1 MVKILTLHDSEMDIK
16 SEVYANARTMM
27 GAIAGGACYWQELAD
42 RGGVGGYP
50 WPQVRA
56 LLRYWT
62 GDSRALHLALVV
74 NNHPRVVLKVDELP
88 VLPPESLPLP
98 DNYRRHHLLP
108 QLWLALQNKS
118 QHSVP
123 LTKREF
129 TFLTEARTMSPL
141 QPAGSLFSLPL
152 IPYTAMTYL

>member
-16 SEVYANARTMM
+16 SEVYANARA
-27 GAIAGGACYWQELAD
+27 AIAGGACYWQELAD

-74 NNHPRVVLKVDELP
+74 NNHIQNTGIIRAKLK
-88 VLPPESLPLP
+88 
-98 DNYRRHHLLP
+98 
-108 QLWLALQNKS
+108 
-118 QHSVP
+118 
-123 LTKREF
+123 
-129 TFLTEARTMSPL
+129 FL
-141 QPAGSLFSLPL
+141 
-152 IPYTAMTYL
+152 